1 MTLPWRLFLLPTLA
15 FAALPAVD
23 DFESPGTV
31 SLSGG
36 EWIHYQ
42 DTASRAATWT
52 REASPG
58 AFGSSH
64 CGRIEVGL
72 SSASGW
78 AGTSNSLMP
87 GFVETDLSAYAGVRV
102 AARTSASTLK
112 IQIPTTATNVKYNHF
127 AGILKGA
134 DTTWRL
140 FEIPFSKLKQEWGTA
155 VAWDPT
161 TALQVSFLV
170 MNDAKAEVWAEF
182 DDIEFYKAGEEKIVR
197 DTSIFVSKA
206 PKINQVG
213 YEPDDRKVTVATMP
227 FHNPGDSLWIV
238 DENRQRVW
246 SGVFG
251 QAIDDSAS
259 TRETV
264 VHGDFSGFRTP
275 GAWRIEAN
283 GQISAPFRIA
293 PAVLGNLYVDALKSF
308 RTIRCGTA
316 VHDDRTGLDHAP
328 CHLQDSIRSSD
339 GTTGDFTGGW
349 HNAGDYGKWVVEAAV
364 SVASFLWLVEFD
376 RLRSNHSPTG
386 REALL
391 DEARWGLDWIL
402 KMQMSDGSVLHK
414 VDPEPNFAWG
424 LKPENDLQPRWAS
437 FQAKGS
443 TKPTSVDA
451 GVAVGVLTQGARVF
465 ASFDPE
471 YASKLS
477 RAADLSW
484 NWLAKNPRIGQQDQY
499 YLDPDSRQEEFWARA
514 ERARATKSDSL
525 RKIVKSQLAS
535 LVQSEAFYHSTGIF
549 GAMSLMFDAD
559 STVRA
564 AAKKRLVDLAGRFA
578 SVSAATGYR
587 IAMEPDDY
595 GWCSN
600 EQTLYKSQTMVAAY
614 VASGD
619 SSFLRAARA
628 QLDYVLGQNSLD
640 TVFVYGY
647 GTKSVRHPYHWSTFD
662 YGRTLPGWMVP
673 GPNHFLDATLK
684 DLAYDN
690 YLFDFISERN
700 PPPAKC
706 YLDICPKDGGYA
718 SNEGETTGIASLIF
732 ATGWFTPAGSWAAP
746 QATGVVPLS
755 RRRNPTTP
763 ILVRHGSAWDVAW
776 AGHAGQILEI
786 RDLAGRREA
795 SLRLDAASR
804 ATWKPTRSG
813 LFLVAPQGESGS
825 TKPFWIP

>member
-1 MTLPWRLFLLPTLA
+1 MPSPSRLLLLPALA
-15 FAALPAVD
+15 FSSLPAID
-23 DFESPGTV
+23 DFESTGPD
-31 SLSGG
+31 LPAGG

-42 DTASRAATWT
+42 DTASPAATWT
-52 REASPG
+52 REATPG
-58 AFGSSH
+58 NAGSAH
-64 CGRIEVGL
+64 CGRLEVSL
-72 SSASGW
+72 SGASGW
-78 AGTSNSLMP
+78 AGVSGSLMP
-87 GFVETDLSAYAGVRV
+87 GFEEADLSAYAGVRV
-102 AARTSASTLK
+102 MARTSAATLK
-112 IQIPTTATNVKYNHF
+112 IQIPTTATNTQYNHF
-127 AGILKGA
+127 AGTLKGA
-134 DTTWRL
+134 DTTWKL

-170 MNDAKAEVWAEF
+170 MNDAKAKVWAEF
-182 DDIEFYKAGEEKIVR
+182 DDIEFYKAGEERIVR
-197 DTSIFVSKA
+197 DTSIFVSKC

-213 YEPDDRKVTVATMP
+213 YEPGDRKVAVATMP

-238 DENRQRVW
+238 DKNRQRVW
-246 SGVFG
+246 GGVFG
-251 QAIDDSAS
+251 AAIDDSAS

-264 VHGDFSGFRTP
+264 VQGDFSVFGTA
-275 GAWRIEAN
+275 GTWRVEAN
-283 GQISAPFRIA
+283 GQISAPFAIA
-293 PAVLGNLYVDALKSF
+293 QEVLGNLYLDALKSF
-308 RTIRCGTA
+308 RAIRCGA
-316 VHDDRTGLDHAP
+316 EVHDERTGIHHPP
-328 CHLQDSIRSSD
+328 CHLQDTVRSSD

-349 HNAGDYGKWVVEAAV
+349 HNAGDYGKWVVEAAL

-376 RLRSNHSPTG
+376 QLRSNLLPTG

-402 KMQMSDGSVLHK
+402 KMQMPDGSVLHK

-424 LKPENDLQPRWAS
+424 TKPEADLQPRWAS

-443 TKPTSVDA
+443 TEPTSVDA

-465 ASFDPE
+465 ASFDPQ
-471 YASKLS
+471 YAAKLS

-484 NWLAKNPRIGQQDQY
+484 SWLAKNPRIGQQDRY

-525 RKIVKSQLAS
+525 RKLVKGQLAS
-535 LVQSEAFYHSTGIF
+535 LVKSEAFYHSTGIF
-549 GAMSLMFDAD
+549 GAMTLVYDTD
-559 STVRA
+559 STLRE
-564 AAKKRLVDLAGRFA
+564 AAKKRVLDLAGRFA

-600 EQTLYKSQTMVAAY
+600 EQTLYKSQAMVAAY
-614 VASGD
+614 AVSGD

-647 GTKSVRHPYHWSTFD
+647 GTKSVQHPYHWSTFD
-662 YGRTLPGWMVP
+662 YGRTPPGWMVP

-732 ATGWFTPAGSWAAP
+732 ATGWFTPAGSWATP
-746 QATGVVPLS
+746 QATGVAPKND
-755 RRRNPTTP
+755 RQNPTGP
-763 ILVRHGSAWDVAW
+763 RLVRQGSLWNVTW
-776 AGHAGQILEI
+776 AGHAGQTVEI
-786 RDLAGRREA
+786 RNLAGRREA
-795 SLRLDAASR
+795 SLRLDATSR
-804 ATWKPTRSG
+804 ATWKPTHRG
-813 LFLVAPQGESGS
+813 LFLATAQGRSGNA
-825 TKPFWIP
+825 KPLWVP